1 MELSGKDFMSVKI
14 EASTLSMPE
23 SLDSL
28 EKTPLAM
35 HRIWFTVSDSDTWYK
50 IIHEANRHYGK
61 NWRCQPHVKRRLE
74 RNRWQPKDIPVWF
87 EVPDPGFATWIAV
100 KHAVVARLGPNK

>member
-1 MELSGKDFMSVKI
+1 MTVKI
-14 EASTLSMPE
+14 EAPAMSMPE

-35 HRIWFTVSDSDTWYK
+35 HRIWFTISTTETWYK
-50 IIHEANRHYGK
+50 IIHEAKLHYGK
-61 NWRCQPHVKRRLE
+61 DWRCQSHVRRRLE
-74 RNRWQPKDIPVWF
+74 SNLWDPVGIPVWF

-100 KHAVVARLGPNK
+100 KHAVAAKIGSKK

>member
-1 MELSGKDFMSVKI
+1 
-14 EASTLSMPE
+14 
-23 SLDSL
+23 
-28 EKTPLAM
+28 
-35 HRIWFTVSDSDTWYK
+35 
-50 IIHEANRHYGK
+50 
-61 NWRCQPHVKRRLE
+61 VKRRLE